1 MLTLHYIII
10 EVVVFFDYCYM
21 IRYVQHYNYVQ
32 FSVECRK
39 LFSLFFFFFRIS
51 TRSKWFKK
59 ESRILLDQFWLCV
72 RYDWFYNTIENCS
85 KTMQWHLKQL
95 RGIRVV

>member
-21 IRYVQHYNYVQ
+21 VRYVQHYNYVQ

-39 LFSLFFFFFRIS
+39 LFSLFFFFFGFLREVNGL
-51 TRSKWFKK
+51 KK
-59 ESRILLDQFWLCV
+59 NRAFYLTSFGSVSVMIGFTTLL
-72 RYDWFYNTIENCS
+72 
-85 KTMQWHLKQL
+85 KTAL
-95 RGIRVV
+95 RQCNGI